1 MRKSSVVQAGRTP
14 GPRTSRVTRPI
25 SPRDLEQRLRARKL
39 PPIVLILISLAL
51 WILIGFSC
59 YAIVKALG

>member
-1 MRKSSVVQAGRTP
+1 MGKSSADEAGRAARP
-14 GPRTSRVTRPI
+14 RVTRPI
-25 SPRDLEQRLRARKL
+25 SPRDLEQRFRARKL